1 MRRIRSSRWAA
12 ALLILSGC
20 SQPDARP
27 ATRPSES
34 KAVPPPPASAPAET
48 TELTDSNK
56 RFQIKFRP
64 DPFPIEAGK
73 PFLLHVEV
81 GLNPIHSP
89 YSMEGPSLNVDAA
102 MPEHRH
108 GMNTQPRVTQAG
120 PGKYEVKGMLL
131 HMSGRW
137 ELYFDVVEGPVTHRA
152 THVLE
157 LD

>member
-1 MRRIRSSRWAA
+1 MQRTRSSRWTVV
-12 ALLILSGC
+12 LLIVSGC
-20 SQPDARP
+20 SQPGARP
-27 ATRPSES
+27 ATQPSEA
-34 KAVPPPPASAPAET
+34 KVVPPPSTSAPAET
-48 TELTDSNK
+48 VEVTDSTN
-56 RFQIKFRP
+56 RYQIRFRP

-73 PFLLHVEV
+73 PFSLHVEV

-89 YSMEGPSLNVDAA
+89 YSMEGPLLNVDAA

-108 GMNTQPRVTQAG
+108 GMNTQPRVTQVS
-120 PGKYEVKGMLL
+120 PGKFEVKGMLL

-137 ELYFDVVEGPVTHRA
+137 EIYFDVVEGAGTHRA